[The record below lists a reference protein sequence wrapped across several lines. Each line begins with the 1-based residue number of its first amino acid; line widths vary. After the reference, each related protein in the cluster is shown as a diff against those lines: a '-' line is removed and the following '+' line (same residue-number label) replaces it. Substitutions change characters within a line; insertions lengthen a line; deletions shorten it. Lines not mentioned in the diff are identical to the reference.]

1 MQSEIMI
8 TIITINNA
16 FRFVYNQQR
25 KNKWHAASAR
35 RYREKWLNI
44 LVNYKE

>member
-1 MQSEIMI
+1 M
-8 TIITINNA
+8 NDA

-25 KNKWHAASAR
+25 KNKLHAASAR
-35 RYREKWLNI
+35 LDI